1 MAELALWELMHGDAG
16 AEIYTAATVSKQ
28 ARVVFEIAQWMAR
41 KKIEVG
47 DWNEKDVLVKQN
59 EILYRSSKYAPVS
72 KASKTL
78 DGLNPSLVIIDEAAA
93 ITDPQ
98 VISVMET
105 ALQSRLS
112 PLMICI
118 TTAQPQKDTAYV
130 SKREYLKNVL
140 TGSVEDDRVGG
151 LLYGL
156 DQGDD
161 YRDRTVWIK
170 ANPNLNVN
178 MIEESLMAKV
188 RQSDEAVDQ
197 RADIRIKHFNEWIEG
212 SARWIDPETW
222 NGCKTDWEDD
232 LLADTP
238 LWVGIDLAQTTDLCA
253 ITYLWLHEKQY
264 FIDFECRTTEA
275 YLASLSD
282 SVRPVYRRA
291 VEDGKLH
298 VCEGRIVDYGE
309 LLDRLEAIR
318 HDRWIMNVG
327 IDPYN
332 AGVFSKELERKRI
345 HVSMVAQHIRSLNA
359 TTKRVRD
366 LAVRSR
372 LKHRGIE
379 FLNWQ
384 VSNAKLYKDV
394 NENHKVVK
402 EETPPYRK
410 IDSVIALL
418 CAMKLAEDHDMVERR
433 SNVRYVPL

>member
-1 MAELALWELMHGDAG
+1 M
-16 AEIYTAATVSKQ
+16 
-28 ARVVFEIAQWMAR
+28 
-41 KKIEVG
+41 
-47 DWNEKDVLVKQN
+47 KQN

-93 ITDPQ
+93 ITDTQ
-98 VISVMET
+98 VISVMDT

-112 PLMICI
+112 PLMIYI
-118 TTAQPQKDTAYV
+118 TTAQPKKDTAYV
-130 SKREYLKNVL
+130 SKREYLKSVL

-178 MIEESLMAKV
+178 VIEESPMAKV

-197 RADIRIKHFNEWIEG
+197 RADIRIKHFNELIKG
-212 SARWIDPETW
+212 NAGWIDAETW
-222 NGCKTDWEDD
+222 NRCKTDWGDD
-232 LLADTP
+232 LLADAP
-238 LWVGIDLAQTTDLCA
+238 LFVTIDLGQTTDLCA

-264 FIDFECRTTEA
+264 FIDFECWTTEA

-282 SVRPVYRRA
+282 SVRPVYMRA
-291 VEDGKLH
+291 VEDGNLH
-298 VCEGRIVDYGE
+298 VCEGWIVDYGE
-309 LLDRLEAIR
+309 LLDRLEAI
-318 HDRWIMNVG
+318 HKEHWIMSVG

-332 AGVFSKELERKRI
+332 AGVFSKELEQRRI
-345 HVSMVAQHIRSLNA
+345 PVSMVAQHIRSLNA
-359 TTKRVRD
+359 TTKQVRD
-366 LAVRSR
+366 LTVRR
-372 LKHRGIE
+372 RFKHRGVE

-384 VSNAKLYKDV
+384 VSNSKLYKDV

-402 EETPPYRK
+402 EETAPYRK

-418 CAMKLAEDHDMVERR
+418 CAMKVAEDYAVIERR
-433 SNVRYVPL
+433 TSVLYVPF